1 MLDIRFKQLSDTVKN
16 AVSIGKSV
24 NTLRAELKATKG
36 AAASLICKLYRKFKQ
51 VAKRHTM
58 ALLPANKQG
67 CFVLHHTD
75 AKSDLLRSLIAEA
88 DVYLLSTFETIA
100 DEYNA
105 KIIIFGA

>member
-1 MLDIRFKQLSDTVKN
+1 MISNMKARINRAMVQGL
-16 AVSIGKSV
+16 SV
-24 NTLRAELKATKG
+24 NQFAAKMQATKG
-36 AAASLICKLYRKFKQ
+36 ALRSLIFKMWFKLAKDF
-51 VAKRHTM
+51 KRHTM

-75 AKSDLLRSLIAEA
+75 VKRELMHSLIAEA

-105 KIIIFGA
+105 KIVIMGA

>member
-1 MLDIRFKQLSDTVKN
+1 MISNMKARINRAMVQGL
-16 AVSIGKSV
+16 SV
-24 NTLRAELKATKG
+24 NAFCAKMQATKG
-36 AAASLICKLYRKFKQ
+36 ALRSLIFKLWFKL
-51 VAKRHTM
+51 AKGFKRHTM

-88 DVYLLSTFETIA
+88 DVYLLSTFEQIA

-105 KIIIFGA
+105 KIIIFGV